1 MARQTIQ
8 EITKDIWLCIALLA
22 LGALTILRVNTGP
35 SNTKLALTESL
46 THATLPTAYAGILLG
61 LTLAILVMSLRS
73 LRRLRSEKAAASPP
87 APAPAERPTRRRRH
101 VRTWGTVLLLTL
113 YVALLPRLPFAV
125 LTTFYLASMFTLYGQ
140 RSALKIGLVSGL
152 GGVGLHLLFIT
163 LLNLPL

>member
-1 MARQTIQ
+1 MARQTKQ
-8 EITKDIWLCIALLA
+8 EITKDIWVCIALLA

-46 THATLPTAYAGILLG
+46 THATLPTAYAGILLV
-61 LTLAILVMSLRS
+61 LTLAILAMSLRS
-73 LRRLRSEKAAASPP
+73 LRRLRPEDAAASPP
-87 APAPAERPTRRRRH
+87 APAERPARRLRF
-101 VRTWGTVLLLTL
+101 VRTWGTVLLLAL

-125 LTTFYLASMFTLYGQ
+125 LTTLYLASMFALYGQ

-152 GGVGLHLLFIT
+152 GGAVLHLLFIT